1 MKFENVVSIHLKRFK
16 SVEDFQ
22 KLLDENGI
30 QNLDATKLFEHKE
43 SGYTKIFFDKN
54 TFEAVAYVHE
64 SSKKEI
70 IFQDDFKEFLKNMK
84 SLSSKTDNKIV
95 LDVDVILEKI
105 SEKGIDSL
113 SKKEREFLDNLE
125 K

>member
-22 KLLDENGI
+22 KLLDDNGI

-84 SLSSKTDNKIV
+84 SLSSNKIV

-105 SEKGIDSL
+105 SERGIDSL

>member
-1 MKFENVVSIHLKRFK
+1 LKRFK
-16 SVEDFQ
+16 SVESFQ
-22 KLLDENGI
+22 KLLDDNGI

-54 TFEAVAYVHE
+54 TLEAVAYVHE

-105 SEKGIDSL
+105 SKKGIDSL

>member
-70 IFQDDFKEFLKNMK
+70 VLQDNFKDFLKSMP
-84 SLSSKTDNKIV
+84 SLAFKTDTKIV

-113 SKKEREFLDNLE
+113 SKKEKEFLDSLN

>member
-22 KLLDENGI
+22 KLLDDNGI

-84 SLSSKTDNKIV
+84 SL
-95 LDVDVILEKI
+95 
-105 SEKGIDSL
+105 
-113 SKKEREFLDNLE
+113 
-125 K
+125 